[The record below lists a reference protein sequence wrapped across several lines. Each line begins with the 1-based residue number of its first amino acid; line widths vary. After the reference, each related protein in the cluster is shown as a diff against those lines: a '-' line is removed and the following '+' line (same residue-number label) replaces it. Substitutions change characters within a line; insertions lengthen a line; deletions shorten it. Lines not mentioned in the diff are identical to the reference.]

1 MSRTLRI
8 GDQAVA
14 SFRQIVQLLETLPAN
29 FRPGPAG
36 LKLGFLPRAISKVN
50 STTPAPKRNRV
61 PCCSCE
67 GSILLG
73 VDGRF

>member
-36 LKLGFLPRAISKVN
+36 LKLGFFAKGDFKGELDYTS
-50 STTPAPKRNRV
+50 PKAESR
-61 PCCSCE
+61 PLLQSE